1 MPDCRGNQILDPIVG
16 LHRGRRLAIFA
27 CEVALEQIVLGNNP
41 GLGDR

>member
-1 MPDCRGNQILDPIVG
+1 MPHGSGNQILDPIVG

-27 CEVALEQIVLGNNP
+27 CEVPFEKIALGNNL